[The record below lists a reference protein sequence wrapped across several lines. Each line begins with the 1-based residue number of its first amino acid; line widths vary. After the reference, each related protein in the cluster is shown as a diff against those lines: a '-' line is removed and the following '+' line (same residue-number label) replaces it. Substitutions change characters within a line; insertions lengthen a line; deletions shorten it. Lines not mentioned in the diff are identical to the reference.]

1 MAALEERL
9 KELEEEIRKTP
20 YNKAT
25 QHHIGRLKAK
35 IARLR
40 KEGKKI
46 VARSGKSETSVRKSG
61 DASVVMVGYPSV
73 GKSSLL
79 NSLTNASSKVAS
91 YGFTTLKVIPGMME
105 HRGARI
111 QLMDVPGLIEGA
123 SEGRGR
129 GRKVL
134 SVIRNADLVLLIID
148 VFNPQQFKDL
158 KKELY
163 KAGIRLD
170 DEPPKVK
177 IRPLSRGGL
186 SISSTVELTHLD
198 EATIRDVLGEF
209 KIYNGEVVLREDIT
223 LERLIDAV
231 AGNRVYLPSL
241 VVLNKTD
248 LVRDEYISEVK
259 SSFDCIP
266 VSAKLGTNLESLKD
280 AIYSKL
286 DFIRVFTKEPGGE
299 PDLEEPLILIKNSC
313 IADLCSRLHRDFRD
327 SFRYARV
334 WGPSVKH
341 PGQRVGLSHVLTD
354 RDIVTIVVR
363 K

>member
-9 KELEEEIRKTP
+9 RELEEEIRKTP

-40 KEGKKI
+40 REGKKI
-46 VARSGKSETSVRKSG
+46 ASAGGKTEPSIRKSG

-79 NSLTNASSKVAS
+79 NSLTNATSKVAS

-105 HRGARI
+105 YRGARI
-111 QLMDVPGLIEGA
+111 QILDVPGLIKGA

-129 GRKVL
+129 GREVL
-134 SVIRNADLVLLIID
+134 SVIRSADLVIIVLD
-148 VFNPQQFKDL
+148 VFSPQRLRDIER
-158 KKELY
+158 ELY
-163 KAGIRLD
+163 NAGIRLNED
-170 DEPPKVK
+170 PPKITIK
-177 IRPLSRGGL
+177 PLSRGGL
-186 SISSTVELTHLD
+186 NVSSTAKLTHLD
-198 EATIRDVLGEF
+198 ENTIKDVLSEF
-209 KIYNGEVVLREDIT
+209 KIYNGEVVVREDIT
-223 LERLIDAV
+223 LDRLLDAV
-231 AGNRVYLPSL
+231 AGNRVYLQSL

-248 LVRDEYISEVK
+248 LVKEKYISEVR

-266 VSAKLGTNLESLKD
+266 VSAKDGTNLEYLKE

-286 DFIRVFTKEPGGE
+286 NFIRVYTKEPGGK
-299 PDLEEPLILIKNSC
+299 PDLNEPLIMIKG
-313 IADLCSRLHRDFRD
+313 ATMEDLCIRLHRDFRD

-334 WGPSVKH
+334 WGSSVKH
-341 PGQRVGLSHVLTD
+341 PGQRVGLGHVLAD
-354 RDIVTIVVR
+354 RDVVTVVVR